1 MWTVINI
8 SDTVFRWSFSS
19 KQQEAPPPFFFCQ
32 VPFVILYLVLSRKS
46 AWTSLGQSWTVGL
59 RPVFELRWALH
70 WHKPIHLESTGTDS
84 EIQASLLRKPFWL
97 TSALPL
103 WKRKVVQEMK
113 SSWWGSWRK
122 GYGGVGPHL
131 CHSWDILSSEN
142 EQRPIFDVGDLR
154 VRCIWG
160 CVFIMLILWNNW
172 QMNEKL
178 Y

>member
-1 MWTVINI
+1 MKRGGPRGSGLWFQFRRG
-8 SDTVFRWSFSS
+8 DTW
-19 KQQEAPPPFFFCQ
+19 
-32 VPFVILYLVLSRKS
+32 RKS

>member
-19 KQQEAPPPFFFCQ
+19 KQQEAPPPFFFAKFPLWFC
-32 VPFVILYLVLSRKS
+32 ILSWAGKVHGQ
-46 AWTSLGQSWTVGL
+46 AWAKVGQSGWGL
-59 RPVFELRWALH
+59 FCELRWALH
-70 WHKPIHLESTGTDS
+70 WHKPIHLESTGTDA

-97 TSALPL
+97 TWALPL

-160 CVFIMLILWNNW
+160 CVFLMLILWNNW

>member
-1 MWTVINI
+1 MVPEAAGCG
-8 SDTVFRWSFSS
+8 SS
-19 KQQEAPPPFFFCQ
+19 
-32 VPFVILYLVLSRKS
+32 S
-46 AWTSLGQSWTVGL
+46 AAETREGKVHGQAWAKVGQSGWGL
-59 RPVFELRWALH
+59 FCELRWVLQ
-70 WHKPIHLESTGTDS
+70 WHKPIHLKSTGTDA

-113 SSWWGSWRK
+113 SSWWDSWRK

-131 CHSWDILSSEN
+131 CHSWDSLSSEN

-160 CVFIMLILWNNW
+160 CVFLMLILWNNW